1 MAKRTEIII
10 GLAGRKRSG
19 KTTAANHVMD
29 LAKAQGL
36 VPIRIGFAD
45 PLKAEVAKIFG
56 PTNEEDKAILRP
68 VYQAVGEAMK
78 ALRGRDVWTIRLQEA
93 WNHYR
98 NHGYNML
105 LVDDVRFAYEAKT
118 IQGMGGQVWRVVKP
132 DSDASG
138 DLHPSE
144 TNVDLIQ
151 PDATIFNEKTLEK
164 YLDLVANTW
173 SKCA

>member
-19 KTTAANHVMD
+19 KTTAANHL
-29 LAKAQGL
+29 LALARDQGL
-36 VPIRIGFAD
+36 NPIRIGFAD

-56 PTNEEDKAILRP
+56 PYRDEDKAIIRP

-105 LVDDVRFAYEAKT
+105 LVDDVRFCYEAK
-118 IQGMGGQVWRVVKP
+118 ILQGMGGQVWRISKP
-132 DSDASG
+132 DTDHSG

-144 TNVDLIQ
+144 TGVGLIKPDLELIN
-151 PDATIFNEKTLEK
+151 DISLNK
-164 YLDLVANTW
+164 YLDLVTNTW
-173 SKCA
+173 LKHG